1 MSAMPRWRGLNHF
14 DAVMNIAFND
24 GSKNEDIAKMMLFA
38 AHNVLTDAPGVLLL
52 QCARS
57 FLELNMY
64 VSLEVHTTE
73 TLAAGKRELIIFDER
88 IKVQKIWC
96 SLKLILTIFSGIH

>member
-1 MSAMPRWRGLNHF
+1 MPRWRGLNHF
-14 DAVMNIAFND
+14 DAVMNITFND

-38 AHNVLTDAPGVLLL
+38 AHNVLVDAPGVQLL

-64 VSLEVHTTE
+64 VSLEVHTSKTI
-73 TLAAGKRELIIFDER
+73 AAGERELLIFDDATKAWKYLVFR
-88 IKVQKIWC
+88 VDGGIDN
-96 SLKLILTIFSGIH
+96 ILEIY

>member
-1 MSAMPRWRGLNHF
+1 
-14 DAVMNIAFND
+14 MNITFND

-38 AHNVLTDAPGVLLL
+38 AHNVLTDASGVLLL

-64 VSLEVHTTE
+64 VSLEIHTTE
-73 TLAAGKRELIIFDER
+73 TLAAGKRERLIFDEH
-88 IKVQKIWC
+88 IKVQKICC
-96 SLKLILTIFSGIH
+96 SLRLLTIFQLYIEICED